1 MDQNNF
7 GNNQQGN
14 FNQGNFNQGNFQQ
27 PMYNNQNNYYKPKKP
42 IYKRVW
48 FWVIIVIVLIGV
60 AGASSSSNDK
70 PKKVDNTEQSDKSNA
85 PEIFNVGDT
94 IELKDFKVTVNG
106 VRTTTQDS
114 SGFQKAD
121 DGKEYFLVNCTIENI
136 SDKEQTVSSVLM
148 FKVVDQNGMS
158 YDQKLFT
165 DAEGQLDG
173 TIAPTRKITGE
184 YCVEVPQGQTGLEL
198 EFDSSFIGRQQI
210 IVKLN

>member
-1 MDQNNF
+1 MNQNNF

-14 FNQGNFNQGNFQQ
+14 FNQGKFQQ

-48 FWVIIVIVLIGV
+48 FWVIIVIVILGV
-60 AGASSSSNDK
+60 AGANSSSDDK
-70 PKKVDNTEQSDKSNA
+70 PKKVDNTKKTEQSDKSNA
-85 PEIFNVGDT
+85 PEIFNIGDT
-94 IELKDFKVTVNG
+94 IELKDFKVTING
-106 VRTTTQDS
+106 VRTATQDS

-121 DGKEYFLVNCTIENI
+121 EGKEYFLVNCTIENI
-136 SDKEQTVSSVLM
+136 SDEDQGVSSVLM

-158 YDQKLFT
+158 YSQTIFT
-165 DAEGQLDG
+165 EAQGQLDG
-173 TIAPTRKITGE
+173 TIAPTRKMTGE

-198 EFDSSFIGRQQI
+198 EFDSSFIGSQQI